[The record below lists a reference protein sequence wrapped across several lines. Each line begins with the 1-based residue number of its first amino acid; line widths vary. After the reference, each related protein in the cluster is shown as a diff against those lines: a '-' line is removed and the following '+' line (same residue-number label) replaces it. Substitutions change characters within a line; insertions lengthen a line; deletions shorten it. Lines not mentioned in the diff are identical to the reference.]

1 MSVAVL
7 GTPVQTEPVL
17 PAIRTPARAS
27 AFRPARGRRM
37 AAHAAVPTYRA
48 MLPFLRWLA
57 FVLAGNVVAAALV
70 LASGRSVPS
79 ALTYTVTA
87 ASINV
92 GLAALVRQQY
102 FVNVLFRMATS
113 VPLRWPLRVRSALAQ
128 VYQVSGGLH
137 VGCALSAIGW
147 FTAFTALT
155 IGGVVTGPES
165 GVEIALLAVAAAI
178 LAVLGGMAVCARP
191 TAREQG
197 HDRFELT
204 HRYGGWLCV
213 VLFAV
218 LIVLMAARSGGSVV
232 AALAASPGTGIVLVV
247 AVFVVIPW
255 LHLRHIPVSVVT
267 PSDHVA
273 LVTLDRG
280 RRVRP
285 GTASRIARR
294 PLGQWH
300 AFADMPSPDADADA
314 SRMAV
319 SRVGDWTARFIADRP
334 ESVWVRGVPTAGV
347 VTVARLFNR
356 VVWVATGSGIAPCL
370 PQLLCDPTPAR
381 LVWVT
386 RNPER
391 TYGPELLGEILA
403 AQPDTLLYD
412 TDLYGQPDLAGLAYR
427 VCRETGAEAV
437 ICISN
442 RKTTLRLVAQLR
454 QRGITAVGPVWDS

>member
-1 MSVAVL
+1 MSVAAL
-7 GTPVQTEPVL
+7 PGRPVWTEPVR
-17 PAIRTPARAS
+17 PSIRTPAG
-27 AFRPARGRRM
+27 AFALPPARGRRRG
-37 AAHAAVPTYRA
+37 AHAAAPIWRS
-48 MLPFLRWLA
+48 MLPFLCWLTC
-57 FVLAGNVVAAALV
+57 VLAGNVVAALV
-70 LASGRSVPS
+70 LVSGRFVPS
-79 ALTYTVTA
+79 ALTYSVTA
-87 ASINV
+87 ASINI
-92 GLAALVRQQY
+92 GLAALVRQEY
-102 FVNVLFRMATS
+102 FVNALFRGATS

-128 VYQVSGGLH
+128 VYQFSGGVH

-147 FTAFTALT
+147 ITAFTAVT
-155 IGGVVTGPES
+155 AGRVVVGPES
-165 GVEIALLAVAAAI
+165 GPEIALLAMAAAI

-191 TAREQG
+191 TAREQR
-197 HDRFELT
+197 HDRYELT
-204 HRYGGWLCV
+204 HRYGGWLSV

-218 LIVLMAARSGGSVV
+218 LTLLMAARSGGSIV
-232 AALAASPGTGIVLVV
+232 AGLVASPGTWIVLAV

-255 LHLRHIPVSVVT
+255 LQLRHIAVSVVT

-280 RRVRP
+280 RRVRT

-300 AFADMPSPDADADA
+300 AFADMPSRDTDA

-319 SRVGDWTARFIADRP
+319 SRGGDWTARFIADRP
-334 ESVWVRGVPTAGV
+334 DSVWVRGVPTAGV
-347 VTVARLFNR
+347 VTVARLFHR

-391 TYGPELLGEILA
+391 TYGPDLVGEILA
-403 AQPDTLLYD
+403 AQPDTIVWD
-412 TDLYGQPDLAGLAYR
+412 TDAYGQPDLAGLAYR
-427 VCRETGAEAV
+427 VCRDTGAEAV

-442 RKTTLRLVAQLR
+442 KKTTLRLVAQLR
-454 QRGITAVGPVWDS
+454 QRGMTAIGPIWDS

>member
-7 GTPVQTEPVL
+7 PSPPVPTEPVL
-17 PAIRTPARAS
+17 PPTMAQAGAS
-27 AFRPARGRRM
+27 VVRPARGRRM
-37 AAHAAVPTYRA
+37 PAHAAIPARWA

-57 FVLAGNVVAAALV
+57 VVLACNGVAAAFV
-70 LASGRSVPS
+70 LMRVRPVASV
-79 ALTYTVTA
+79 LTYFVTA
-87 ASINV
+87 ATINV
-92 GLAALVRQQY
+92 GLAVLVRQQHV
-102 FVNVLFRMATS
+102 VNVLFRTATS
-113 VPLRWPLRVRSALAQ
+113 VPLRWPLRVRAALAQ
-128 VYQVSGGLH
+128 VHQVSGGVH

-155 IGGVVTGPES
+155 AGGVVTGPDS
-165 GVEIALLAVAAAI
+165 GSQIVVLAVAAAI
-178 LAVLGGMAVCARP
+178 LTVLGGVAVCARP
-191 TAREQG
+191 AAREQR
-197 HDRFELT
+197 HNRYELT
-204 HRYGGWLCV
+204 HRYGGWLSV

-218 LIVLMAARSGGSVV
+218 LTVLMAARSGGSVV
-232 AALAASPGTGIVLVV
+232 AGLAASPGTWIVLAV

-255 LHLRHIPVSVVT
+255 LQLRHVPVTVVT
-267 PSDHVA
+267 PSEHVA

-294 PLGQWH
+294 PLGEWH
-300 AFADMPSPDADADA
+300 AFADMPSPHPCA

-319 SRVGDWTARFIADRP
+319 SRGGDWTARFIADRP

-370 PQLLCDPTPAR
+370 PQLLGDPTPGR

-391 TYGPELLGEILA
+391 TYGPELVGEILA
-403 AQPDTLLYD
+403 AQPDAILWD
-412 TDLYGQPDLAGLAYR
+412 TDAHGQPDLAGLAYR

-442 RKTTLRLVAQLR
+442 RKATLRLVAQLR
-454 QRGITAVGPVWDS
+454 QQGMTAVGPIWDS

>member
-1 MSVAVL
+1 MGIAMIP
-7 GTPVQTEPVL
+7 GPPIPAEPVL
-17 PAIRTPARAS
+17 PPIGTPAGAS
-27 AFRPARGRRM
+27 VLPPKRSRRM
-37 AAHAAVPTYRA
+37 AAHAAVPTHRA

-57 FVLAGNVVAAALV
+57 FVLAGNVVAAAHI
-70 LASGRSVPS
+70 LASDSSVPS

-87 ASINV
+87 ASINI
-92 GLAALVRQQY
+92 GLATLVRQQY
-102 FVNVLFRMATS
+102 FVNVLFGMATS

-128 VYQVSGGLH
+128 VYQFSGGVH
-137 VGCALSAIGW
+137 VGCALSVIGW

-155 IGGVVTGPES
+155 AVGVVTGPKR
-165 GVEIALLAVAAAI
+165 GPGIVLLAVALAL

-191 TAREQG
+191 TAREQR
-197 HDRFELT
+197 HNRYELT
-204 HRYGGWLCV
+204 HRYCGWLSV

-218 LIVLMAARSGGSVV
+218 LTVLMSAGSGGPVG
-232 AALAASPGTGIVLVV
+232 AGLASSPGTWIVLAV
-247 AVFVVIPW
+247 AAFVGIPW
-255 LHLRHIPVSVVT
+255 LQLRHISVSVVT

-294 PLGQWH
+294 PLGEWH
-300 AFADMPSPDADADA
+300 AFADMPTSDAYT

-319 SRVGDWTARFIADRP
+319 SRGGDWSARFIADRP
-334 ESVWVRGVPTAGV
+334 QSVWVRGVPTAGV

-370 PQLLCDPTPAR
+370 PQLLCGSTPAR

-391 TYGPELLGEILA
+391 TYGPELVREVLA
-403 AQPDTLLYD
+403 AQPDTILWD
-412 TDLYGQPDLAGLAYR
+412 TDAHGQPDLAGLAYR

-442 RKTTLRLVAQLR
+442 KKTTLRLVAQLR
-454 QRGITAVGPVWDS
+454 QRGMTAVGPIWDS

>member
-1 MSVAVL
+1 MSVAAL
-7 GTPVQTEPVL
+7 PGTPVWTEPV
-17 PAIRTPARAS
+17 PPSIRTPAGAS
-27 AFRPARGRRM
+27 ALPPASGRRRG
-37 AAHAAVPTYRA
+37 AHAAVPIWRA
-48 MLPFLRWLA
+48 ILPFRRWLA
-57 FVLAGNVVAAALV
+57 FVLAGNVVAALV
-70 LASGRSVPS
+70 LVSGRFVPS

-87 ASINV
+87 ASINI
-92 GLAALVRQQY
+92 GLAALVRQEY
-102 FVNVLFRMATS
+102 FVNVLFRGATS

-128 VYQVSGGLH
+128 VYQFSGGVH

-147 FTAFTALT
+147 FTAFTAVT
-155 IGGVVTGPES
+155 AGGLVIGPES
-165 GVEIALLAVAAAI
+165 GPEIALLAMAAVI

-191 TAREQG
+191 TAREQR
-197 HDRFELT
+197 HDRYELT
-204 HRYGGWLCV
+204 HRYGGWLSV

-218 LIVLMAARSGGSVV
+218 LTVLMAARSGDSIV
-232 AALAASPGTGIVLVV
+232 AGLVASPGTWIVLAV

-255 LHLRHIPVSVVT
+255 LQLRHVAVSVVT

-300 AFADMPSPDADADA
+300 AFADMPSRDADA

-319 SRVGDWTARFIADRP
+319 SRGGDWTARFIADRP
-334 ESVWVRGVPTAGV
+334 DSVWVRGVPTAGV
-347 VTVARLFNR
+347 VTVVRLFHR

-391 TYGPELLGEILA
+391 TYGPDLVGEILA
-403 AQPDTLLYD
+403 AQPDTILWD
-412 TDLYGQPDLAGLAYR
+412 TDAYGQPDLAGLAYR

-442 RKTTLRLVAQLR
+442 KKTTLRLVAQLR
-454 QRGITAVGPVWDS
+454 QRGMTAVGPIWDS

>member
-1 MSVAVL
+1 
-7 GTPVQTEPVL
+7 
-17 PAIRTPARAS
+17 
-27 AFRPARGRRM
+27 M
-37 AAHAAVPTYRA
+37 AAHAAVPTRRA
-48 MLPFLRWLA
+48 MMPFLRWLT
-57 FVLAGNVVAAALV
+57 FVLAGNVVTALLLV
-70 LASGRSVPS
+70 SGRSAPS
-79 ALTYTVTA
+79 ALTSTVTA
-87 ASINV
+87 ASINI
-92 GLAALVRQQY
+92 GLAVLVRQQY
-102 FVNVLFRMATS
+102 FVNVLFWMATS
-113 VPLRWPLRVRSALAQ
+113 VPLGWPLRVRSALAQ
-128 VYQVSGGLH
+128 VHQFSGGVH

-147 FTAFTALT
+147 FTAFTAMT
-155 IGGVVTGPES
+155 AGGLVTGPDTGS
-165 GVEIALLAVAAAI
+165 DMALLAVAAAI
-178 LAVLGGMAVCARP
+178 LAVLGGMTVCARP
-191 TAREQG
+191 TARERR
-197 HDRFELT
+197 HDRYELT
-204 HRYGGWLCV
+204 HRYGGWLSV
-213 VLFAV
+213 VFFAA
-218 LIVLMAARSGGSVV
+218 LTVLMAVRTGGSVV
-232 AALAASPGTGIVLVV
+232 AALAASPGTWIVLAVG
-247 AVFVVIPW
+247 VFVGVPW
-255 LHLRHIPVSVVT
+255 LQLRHIPVSVVT

-294 PLGQWH
+294 PLGEWH
-300 AFADMPSPDADADA
+300 AFADMPSPDADA

-347 VTVARLFNR
+347 VSVARLFHR

-391 TYGPELLGEILA
+391 TYGPELVGEILA

-412 TDLYGQPDLAGLAYR
+412 TDAYGQPDLAGLAYR

-454 QRGITAVGPVWDS
+454 QRGMTAIGPVWDS

>member
-1 MSVAVL
+1 
-7 GTPVQTEPVL
+7 
-17 PAIRTPARAS
+17 
-27 AFRPARGRRM
+27 
-37 AAHAAVPTYRA
+37 

-57 FVLAGNVVAAALV
+57 FALAGNAGVAVLVVLV
-70 LASGRSVPS
+70 VVRGTSVPS
-79 ALTYTVTA
+79 ALTYTITA
-87 ASINV
+87 ASTNI

-128 VYQVSGGLH
+128 VYQFSGGVH

-147 FTAFTALT
+147 FTAFMALT
-155 IGGVVTGPES
+155 AVRVLIGPAS
-165 GVEIALLAVAAAI
+165 GLEIAVLAVAAVI
-178 LAVLGGMAVCARP
+178 LAVLGGMVACARP
-191 TAREQG
+191 TAREQ
-197 HDRFELT
+197 HHNRFELT
-204 HRYGGWLCV
+204 HRYGGWLSV

-218 LIVLMAARSGGSVV
+218 LTVLMAVSSGGSIV
-232 AALAASPGTGIVLVV
+232 AAMAASPGTWIVLAV
-247 AVFVVIPW
+247 AVFVGIPW
-255 LHLRHIPVSVVT
+255 LQLRRVPVSVVT

-294 PLGQWH
+294 PLGEWH
-300 AFADMPSPDADADA
+300 AFADMPSGDADA

-403 AQPDTLLYD
+403 AQPDTILCD
-412 TDLYGQPDLAGLAYR
+412 TDAHSQPDLAGLAYR
-427 VCRETGAEAV
+427 ACQDTGAEAV

-442 RKTTLRLVAQLR
+442 KKTTLRVVAQLR
-454 QRGITAVGPVWDS
+454 QRGMTAFGPIWDS

>member
-1 MSVAVL
+1 MSVAVP

-17 PAIRTPARAS
+17 PPIRTPARAS
-27 AFRPARGRRM
+27 ALRPARGRRM
-37 AAHAAVPTYRA
+37 AAHAAVSTHRA
-48 MLPFLRWLA
+48 MLPLLRWLA
-57 FVLAGNVVAAALV
+57 FVLAGNVAAAALV
-70 LASGRSVPS
+70 LATVGSVPS

-102 FVNVLFRMATS
+102 FVNVVFRMATS

-128 VYQVSGGLH
+128 VYQFSGGVH

-155 IGGVVTGPES
+155 VGGVVTGPES
-165 GVEIALLAVAAAI
+165 GLRIALLAVAAAI

-191 TAREQG
+191 TAREQR

-204 HRYGGWLCV
+204 HRYGGWSCV
-213 VLFAV
+213 VLFAA
-218 LIVLMAARSGGSVV
+218 LIVLMAVRSGGSVV
-232 AALAASPGTGIVLVV
+232 AALAAFPGAGIVLAV
-247 AVFVVIPW
+247 AVFVGIPW
-255 LHLRHIPVSVVT
+255 LQLRHIPVSVVT

-294 PLGQWH
+294 PLGEWH
-300 AFADMPSPDADADA
+300 AFADMPSPDADA

-347 VTVARLFNR
+347 VMVARLFHR

-391 TYGPELLGEILA
+391 TYGPELVGEILA

-412 TDLYGQPDLAGLAYR
+412 TDAYGQPDLAALAYR

-437 ICISN
+437 ICVSN

-454 QRGITAVGPVWDS
+454 QRGMTAIGPVWDS

>member
-1 MSVAVL
+1 
-7 GTPVQTEPVL
+7 
-17 PAIRTPARAS
+17 
-27 AFRPARGRRM
+27 
-37 AAHAAVPTYRA
+37 

-57 FVLAGNVVAAALV
+57 FVLTGNVVAAAHV
-70 LASGRSVPS
+70 LASDSSVPS

-87 ASINV
+87 ASIDV

-102 FVNVLFRMATS
+102 FVNALFRMATS
-113 VPLRWPLRVRSALAQ
+113 VPLRWPLRVRSGLAQ
-128 VYQVSGGLH
+128 VYQFSGGVH

-155 IGGVVTGPES
+155 VGGVVTGPES
-165 GVEIALLAVAAAI
+165 GLKIAVLAVAAAI
-178 LAVLGGMAVCARP
+178 LAVFVGIAVSARP
-191 TAREQG
+191 TAREQR
-197 HDRFELT
+197 HDRYELT

-213 VLFAV
+213 MLFAALTV
-218 LIVLMAARSGGSVV
+218 LIAARAGGSVV
-232 AALAASPGTGIVLVV
+232 VALAASPGTWIVLAV
-247 AVFVVIPW
+247 AVCVGTPW
-255 LHLRHIPVSVVT
+255 LQLRHISVTVVT

-294 PLGQWH
+294 PLGEWH
-300 AFADMPSPDADADA
+300 AFADMPSPDAHA

-319 SRVGDWTARFIADRP
+319 SRGGDWTTEFITDKP

-370 PQLLCDPTPAR
+370 PQLLCSRTPAR

-391 TYGPELLGEILA
+391 TYGHELVKEILA
-403 AQPDTLLYD
+403 AQPDPILYD
-412 TDLYGQPDLAGLAYR
+412 TDALGQPDLAALAYR

-442 RKTTLRLVAQLR
+442 KKTTLRLVAQLR
-454 QRGITAVGPVWDS
+454 QRGMTAVGPIWDS

>member
-7 GTPVQTEPVL
+7 PSPAVPTEPVL
-17 PAIRTPARAS
+17 PPIRTPAGAS
-27 AFRPARGRRM
+27 ALRPARGRRM
-37 AAHAAVPTYRA
+37 AAHAAIPARRA

-57 FVLAGNVVAAALV
+57 FVLAGNVVAAAALV
-70 LASGRSVPS
+70 LVNGRSVPS
-79 ALTYTVTA
+79 VLTYSVTA
-87 ASINV
+87 ASINI

-102 FVNVLFRMATS
+102 FVNVLFRIATS
-113 VPLRWPLRVRSALAQ
+113 VPHRWPLPVRSALAQ
-128 VYQVSGGLH
+128 VHQFSGGVH

-155 IGGVVTGPES
+155 ADGVVTGPES
-165 GVEIALLAVAAAI
+165 GPKIVPLAVAAAI

-191 TAREQG
+191 TARERR
-197 HDRFELT
+197 HNRYELT
-204 HRYGGWLCV
+204 HRYGGWLSV

-218 LIVLMAARSGGSVV
+218 LTVLMATRSGDSVV
-232 AALAASPGTGIVLVV
+232 AGLAASPGTWIVLAV
-247 AVFVVIPW
+247 AVFVVLPW
-255 LHLRHIPVSVVT
+255 LHLRRVPVSVVT
-267 PSDHVA
+267 PSEHVA

-294 PLGQWH
+294 PLGEWH
-300 AFADMPSPDADADA
+300 AFADMPSSDAYA

-319 SRVGDWTARFIADRP
+319 SRGGDWTARFIADRP
-334 ESVWVRGVPTAGV
+334 ESVWMRGVPTAGV

-391 TYGPELLGEILA
+391 TYGPELLGEILT
-403 AQPDTLLYD
+403 AQPDAILWD
-412 TDLYGQPDLAGLAYR
+412 TDAHGQPDLAGLAYR

-442 RKTTLRLVAQLR
+442 RKATLRLVAQLR
-454 QRGITAVGPVWDS
+454 QRGMTAVGPIWDS

>member
-1 MSVAVL
+1 
-7 GTPVQTEPVL
+7 
-17 PAIRTPARAS
+17 
-27 AFRPARGRRM
+27 
-37 AAHAAVPTYRA
+37 
-48 MLPFLRWLA
+48 
-57 FVLAGNVVAAALV
+57 
-70 LASGRSVPS
+70 
-79 ALTYTVTA
+79 
-87 ASINV
+87 
-92 GLAALVRQQY
+92 
-102 FVNVLFRMATS
+102 MATS

-128 VYQVSGGLH
+128 VYQFSGGVH

-155 IGGVVTGPES
+155 AGGVVTGPES
-165 GVEIALLAVAAAI
+165 GLEIALLAVAAAI

-191 TAREQG
+191 TAREQR
-197 HDRFELT
+197 HDRYELT
-204 HRYGGWLCV
+204 HRYGGWLSV

-218 LIVLMAARSGGSVV
+218 LTVLMAARSGGSVV
-232 AALAASPGTGIVLVV
+232 AALAASPGTWIVLAV
-247 AVFVVIPW
+247 AVFVAIPW
-255 LHLRHIPVSVVT
+255 LQLRHIPVSVVT

-294 PLGQWH
+294 PLGEWH
-300 AFADMPSPDADADA
+300 AFADMPSRDADA

-319 SRVGDWTARFIADRP
+319 SRGGDWTARFIADRP
-334 ESVWVRGVPTAGV
+334 QSVWVRGVPTAGV
-347 VTVARLFNR
+347 VTVARLFHR

-391 TYGPELLGEILA
+391 TYGPELVGEILA
-403 AQPDTLLYD
+403 AQPDTILWD
-412 TDLYGQPDLAGLAYR
+412 TDAHGQPDLAGLAYR

-442 RKTTLRLVAQLR
+442 KKTTLRLVAQLR
-454 QRGITAVGPVWDS
+454 QRGMTAVGPIWDS

>member
-1 MSVAVL
+1 MSVAVHP
-7 GTPVQTEPVL
+7 GPPVRTEPVL
-17 PAIRTPARAS
+17 PPITPPAEAPALRPAGGRRTP
-27 AFRPARGRRM
+27 
-37 AAHAAVPTYRA
+37 AHAAVPTHRA

-57 FVLAGNVVAAALV
+57 FVLAGNVVAALV
-70 LASGRSVPS
+70 LGSGRSVPS
-79 ALTYTVTA
+79 ALTNTVTA
-87 ASINV
+87 TSINI

-102 FVNVLFRMATS
+102 FVNVLFRTATS
-113 VPLRWPLRVRSALAQ
+113 VPLRWPLQVRSALAQ
-128 VYQVSGGLH
+128 VYQFSGGVH
-137 VGCALSAIGW
+137 VGCALSATGW

-155 IGGVVTGPES
+155 AVGVLTRPETGLK
-165 GVEIALLAVAAAI
+165 IALFAVAAAI
-178 LAVLGGMAVCARP
+178 LAVLGGMAVYARP
-191 TAREQG
+191 TAREQR
-197 HDRFELT
+197 HDRYELT
-204 HRYGGWLCV
+204 HRYGGWLSV

-218 LIVLMAARSGGSVV
+218 LTVLMAARSGGSIV
-232 AALAASPGTGIVLVV
+232 AALAASPGIWIVLAV
-247 AVFVVIPW
+247 AVVVGIPW
-255 LHLRHIPVSVVT
+255 LQLRHIQVTVVT

-300 AFADMPSPDADADA
+300 AFADMPSRDAGA

-319 SRVGDWTARFIADRP
+319 SHGGDWSAQFIADRP
-334 ESVWVRGVPTAGV
+334 EWVWVRGVPTAGV
-347 VTVARLFNR
+347 VTVARLFHR

-386 RNPER
+386 RDPER
-391 TYGPELLGEILA
+391 TYGPELVGEILA
-403 AQPDTLLYD
+403 AQPDAIVYD
-412 TDLYGQPDLAGLAYR
+412 TDAHGQPDLAGLAYR

-442 RKTTLRLVAQLR
+442 RKATLRLVAQLR
-454 QRGITAVGPVWDS
+454 QRGMTAVGPIWDS

>member
-1 MSVAVL
+1 MGAAVL
-7 GTPVQTEPVL
+7 PDTPVRVEPVL
-17 PAIRTPARAS
+17 PPVTTPGAS
-27 AFRPARGRRM
+27 VLRPPRSRRRG
-37 AAHAAVPTYRA
+37 AHAAVPTRWA

-57 FVLAGNVVAAALV
+57 FVLSGNVVAAALV
-70 LASGRSVPS
+70 LVRSRSVPS

-87 ASINV
+87 ATINI

-102 FVNVLFRMATS
+102 FVNVLFRAATS
-113 VPLRWPLRVRSALAQ
+113 VPLRWPLRVRAALAQ
-128 VYQVSGGLH
+128 VYQFSGGVH

-155 IGGVVTGPES
+155 AGGMVTGPQS
-165 GVEIALLAVAAAI
+165 GVGIALLALSAAI
-178 LAVLGGMAVCARP
+178 LAILGGMAVCARP
-191 TAREQG
+191 TAREQR
-197 HDRFELT
+197 HERYELT
-204 HRYGGWLCV
+204 HRYGGWLSV

-218 LIVLMAARSGGSVV
+218 LTVLIAVRSGDSVV
-232 AALAASPGTGIVLVV
+232 AALVASPGTWIVLAV
-247 AVFVVIPW
+247 AVFVATPW
-255 LHLRHIPVSVVT
+255 LQLRHIPVSVVT

-300 AFADMPSPDADADA
+300 AFADMPSPVAGA

-319 SRVGDWTARFIADRP
+319 SRGGDWTARFIADRP

-347 VTVARLFNR
+347 VTVARLFHR
-356 VVWVATGSGIAPCL
+356 VVWIVTGSGIAPCL
-370 PQLLCDPTPAR
+370 PQLLCHAAPAR

-391 TYGPELLGEILA
+391 TYGHELVEEILA
-403 AQPDTLLYD
+403 AQPDPILYD
-412 TDLYGQPDLAGLAYR
+412 TDALGQPDLAGLAFR

-442 RKTTLRLVAQLR
+442 KKTTLRLVAQLR
-454 QRGITAVGPVWDS
+454 QRGMTAIGPIWDS

>member
-1 MSVAVL
+1 MSFAAS
-7 GTPVQTEPVL
+7 GTPVRTEPVPPPVGTL
-17 PAIRTPARAS
+17 VRAS
-27 AFRPARGRRM
+27 ALPPVRGRR
-37 AAHAAVPTYRA
+37 AGAHAAVPTRRA
-48 MLPFLRWLA
+48 MLPFMRWLA
-57 FVLAGNVVAAALV
+57 FVFAGNIVAAALL
-70 LASGRSVPS
+70 LANVRSIPS
-79 ALTYTVTA
+79 TLTYTVNA
-87 ASINV
+87 ASIDI

-102 FVNVLFRMATS
+102 FVNALFRTATS
-113 VPLRWPLRVRSALAQ
+113 VPLRWPLRVRAALAQ
-128 VYQVSGGLH
+128 VYQFSGGVH

-147 FTAFTALT
+147 VTAFTALT
-155 IGGVVTGPES
+155 VNGVVTGPES
-165 GVEIALLAVAAAI
+165 GLTIAVLAVAAAI
-178 LAVLGGMAVCARP
+178 LAVFVGMAVCARA
-191 TAREQG
+191 TAREQH
-197 HDRFELT
+197 HDRYELT

-213 VLFAV
+213 VLVAV
-218 LIVLMAARSGGSVV
+218 LTVLIAARSGGSVV
-232 AALAASPGTGIVLVV
+232 VALAASPGTWIVLAV
-247 AVFVVIPW
+247 AVFVGTPW
-255 LHLRHIPVSVVT
+255 LQLRHLPVTVVT

-300 AFADMPSPDADADA
+300 AFADMPSGDAHA

-319 SRVGDWTARFIADRP
+319 SRGGDWTARFIADRP

-347 VTVARLFNR
+347 VTVARLFTR

-370 PQLLCDPTPAR
+370 PQLLCNRTPAR

-391 TYGPELLGEILA
+391 TYGHDLVAEILA
-403 AQPDTLLYD
+403 AQPDPILYD
-412 TDLYGQPDLAGLAYR
+412 TDALGQPDLAGLAYR

-442 RKTTLRLVAQLR
+442 KNATLRLVAQLR
-454 QRGITAVGPVWDS
+454 QRGMTAIGPIWDS